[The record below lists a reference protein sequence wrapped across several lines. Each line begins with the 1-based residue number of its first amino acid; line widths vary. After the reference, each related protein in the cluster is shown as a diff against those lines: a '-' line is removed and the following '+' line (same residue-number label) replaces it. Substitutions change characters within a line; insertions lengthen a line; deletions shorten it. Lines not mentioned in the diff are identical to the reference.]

1 MPTSELMRS
10 MNDAIALLA
19 DSAPDGGERWSF
31 GCECG
36 AADCVEWVDLELAEY
51 LALRADADRQ
61 VLAAWHLAASPS
73 QRARRKAEQAIE
85 SAVALRAQ
93 ARLQQK
99 RAQRLLA
106 RNVLKP
112 LKRPEADARR
122 PLTRILDVLE
132 DERYVL
138 TRVTH
143 DDRVF
148 EVLVELDELQLA
160 IIEALA
166 SLESERATG

>member
-1 MPTSELMRS
+1 MRS
-10 MNDAIALLA
+10 LRSLPTRDLPAATA
-19 DSAPDGGERWSF
+19 GF

-36 AADCVEWVDLELAEY
+36 AADCAECIDLQLADYAE
-51 LALRADADRQ
+51 LRADPDRQ
-61 VLAAWHLAASPS
+61 VLAAGHVAASAS
-73 QRARRKAEQAIE
+73 QQARRNAKQAVE

-106 RNVLKP
+106 RTVVKP

-138 TRVTH
+138 TRLTD

-148 EVLVELDELQLA
+148 EVLVELDELQFA
-160 IIEALA
+160 IIEPLA
-166 SLESERATG
+166 SFESERGSG

>member
-1 MPTSELMRS
+1 
-10 MNDAIALLA
+10 
-19 DSAPDGGERWSF
+19 
-31 GCECG
+31 
-36 AADCVEWVDLELAEY
+36 
-51 LALRADADRQ
+51 
-61 VLAAWHLAASPS
+61 
-73 QRARRKAEQAIE
+73 
-85 SAVALRAQ
+85 
-93 ARLQQK
+93 
-99 RAQRLLA
+99 
-106 RNVLKP
+106 

-138 TRVTH
+138 TRVSH

>member
-1 MPTSELMRS
+1 

-19 DSAPDGGERWSF
+19 ADSAPAGCDRWSF

-36 AADCVEWVDLELAEY
+36 ATDCAEWVDLELAEY
-51 LALRADADRQ
+51 VELRADADRR
-61 VLAAWHLAASPS
+61 VLAAGHVAPSPS
-73 QRARRKAEQAIE
+73 QRARRKAKQAIE

-93 ARLQQK
+93 ARLQQQ
-99 RAQRLLA
+99 RAQRLLG
-106 RNVLKP
+106 RNVVKP
-112 LKRPEADARR
+112 LKPPEADARR
-122 PLTRILDVLE
+122 PLTRILDVLQ

-138 TRVTH
+138 TRLTH

-148 EVLVELDELQLA
+148 EVLVELDELQFA

-166 SLESERATG
+166 SFESERATG